1 MTLRRPLAVHALTS
15 TVFDSTHK
23 TKDMTATVTAA
34 DLAAAEV
41 ELTSDE
47 QDLVRVLVAA
57 AAAHQTTVRIC
68 GGWVRDKALGRVTK
82 DVDIALDNC
91 SGATFAER
99 VVEALAK
106 GLQGGD
112 GRGAALAASST
123 VGLIAA
129 NPEQSKHLETATMR
143 LCGVEVDFV
152 NLRSESYADA
162 GDSRIPTMAFG
173 TPQEDA
179 ARRDFTLNALFF
191 NVHTQRI
198 EDLTGR
204 GWEDLRAGLLR
215 TPLEPRV
222 TLLDDPLR
230 ALRGVRFAS
239 RYGFALDPGFAEA
252 CLLPEVRAAL
262 LTKVSRERVGKE
274 VWGALGT
281 SPAGAARAVDELRR
295 LQLASATF
303 RGVGAAELAGAARG
317 PDGSAVALDA
327 VYATDADDTGGPWLL
342 AARCCAALAAG
353 EAQTAAEPLP
363 TRNATLAALACALL
377 PLTDPGCE
385 ALDRRRRPTPL
396 PQVVCK
402 EGLKLPGRTATDA
415 RRVRFLRPHMCV
427 AFHNIFPYRSSTPRR
442 GSRNSRRASRPARP
456 ARTSGAT
463 RASCSLKSRSSGAA
477 RSASRAR
484 ELLPLRPPTLA
495 TRPPSRRRM
504 RLSQAPSATSARSK
518 PP

>member
-1 MTLRRPLAVHALTS
+1 MLRRPLAVHALTS
-15 TVFDSTHK
+15 TAFDGALK

-47 QDLVRVLVAA
+47 QDLVQVLVAA
-57 AAAHQTTVRIC
+57 AAAQQTTVRIC

-82 DVDIALDNC
+82 DVDVALDNC

-106 GLQGGD
+106 GLEGGD

-143 LCGVEVDFV
+143 ICGVEVDFV

-191 NVHTQRI
+191 NVHTRRI
-198 EDLTGR
+198 EDFTGR

-239 RYGFALDPGFAEA
+239 RYGCAPATTT
-252 CLLPEVRAAL
+252 RAWSCA
-262 LTKVSRERVGKE
+262 T
-274 VWGALGT
+274 T
-281 SPAGAARAVDELRR
+281 SLAARA
-295 LQLASATF
+295 A
-303 RGVGAAELAGAARG
+303 
-317 PDGSAVALDA
+317 
-327 VYATDADDTGGPWLL
+327 
-342 AARCCAALAAG
+342 
-353 EAQTAAEPLP
+353 
-363 TRNATLAALACALL
+363 
-377 PLTDPGCE
+377 
-385 ALDRRRRPTPL
+385 RRPCA
-396 PQVVCK
+396 VVAAD
-402 EGLKLPGRTATDA
+402 RT
-415 RRVRFLRPHMCV
+415 
-427 AFHNIFPYRSSTPRR
+427 
-442 GSRNSRRASRPARP
+442 G
-456 ARTSGAT
+456 
-463 RASCSLKSRSSGAA
+463 
-477 RSASRAR
+477 
-484 ELLPLRPPTLA
+484 
-495 TRPPSRRRM
+495 
-504 RLSQAPSATSARSK
+504 
-518 PP
+518 